1 LYENRIESMNENK
14 ICFITCVND
23 EVVYEESV
31 YYINHL
37 TIPVGVEIEFI
48 AIRGASCLTK
58 AYNEALQS
66 SDAKYKVYLHQDVF
80 IVNKNFILDIFHI
93 FQRDKTIGMIG
104 VAGAKQ
110 LPVSACWWE
119 TNSLYIGIYDTHQ
132 GYIGCDQFGIFTDT
146 YEEVAAVDGL
156 IMITQHDIP
165 WREDLFDG
173 WHFYDISQSVE
184 FTKKGYQVVVPK
196 QVEPWC
202 IHDCG
207 ITVTGEPYEKY
218 RNIFLDEYST
228 YLFPLVSIVIIV
240 SDHPELFPSS
250 FENAMQQFYRNIE
263 IVILDFTNNKDVKK
277 YMNFYLNN
285 KKVKFFQN
293 DISKIMQCK
302 GEYIYIVEDNEVFDK
317 NKIMYMIHNNLD
329 RGEIISKEFIMQSQL
344 EKLSVNF

>member
-1 LYENRIESMNENK
+1 MNENK

-23 EVVYEESV
+23 EVVYEEAV

-37 TIPVGVEIEFI
+37 TIPAGFEIELI

-58 AYNEALQS
+58 AYNEAMRS

-80 IVNKNFILDIFHI
+80 IIHKNFIVDILHI

-104 VAGAKQ
+104 VAGAKR

-132 GYIGCDQFGIFTDT
+132 GYIGCDQFGNFTDT

-156 IMITQHDIP
+156 IMITQYDIP
-165 WREDLFDG
+165 WREDIFDG

-184 FTKKGYQVVVPK
+184 FMKNNYKVIIPN

-207 ITVTGEPYEKY
+207 ITATGETYEKY

-228 YLFPLVSIVIIV
+228 YLFPLVSIVIII
-240 SDHPELFPSS
+240 SEHTEAFSNLFKNIMKQS
-250 FENAMQQFYRNIE
+250 YRNIE
-263 IVILDFTNNKDVKK
+263 IVILDFSDNKVIEK
-277 YMNFYLNN
+277 YMKNYFN
-285 KKVKFFQN
+285 KRIKYFQ
-293 DISKIMQCK
+293 DDVSKIMQCK
-302 GEYIYIVEDNEVFDK
+302 GNYIYVIKDDQLFDENNIIHIIIHRYLDYNEAFP
-317 NKIMYMIHNNLD
+317 
-329 RGEIISKEFIMQSQL
+329 KEFITQSQL
-344 EKLSVNF
+344 KKIEF